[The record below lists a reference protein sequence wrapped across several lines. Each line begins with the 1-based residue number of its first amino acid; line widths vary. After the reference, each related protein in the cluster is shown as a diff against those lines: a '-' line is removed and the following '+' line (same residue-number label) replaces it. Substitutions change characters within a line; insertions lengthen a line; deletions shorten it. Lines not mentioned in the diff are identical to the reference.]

1 MNHLTQMLFWIS
13 SSLMIPVIILLLVAF
28 LYSLMLL
35 GEFFTLYFKLL
46 KAHHNRKKIMKK
58 IDEIND
64 FDFEKLKQCAF
75 STKLQEMIKLNWHP
89 VHCDKFIADCHGNYA
104 RELER
109 LSFLLKIGPMLGL
122 MGTLIPMGPALVGLA
137 NGDIASMAINL
148 QMAFA
153 TTVIGI
159 FVGAVG
165 LITYSIKKLWY
176 NSEINNLQYV
186 LDVQLHNL
194 EINNKG

>member
-1 MNHLTQMLFWIS
+1 M
-13 SSLMIPVIILLLVAF
+13 
-28 LYSLMLL
+28 
-35 GEFFTLYFKLL
+35 YFKFLR
-46 KAHHNRKKIMKK
+46 AHKNRKLIINS
-58 IDEIND
+58 IDSIEH
-64 FDFEKLKQCAF
+64 FDFENLPKCSF
-75 STKLQEMIKLNWHP
+75 SSKLQNMISLKWHP
-89 VHCDKFIADCHGNYA
+89 IHCDKLIADSHGNYA

-109 LSFLLKIGPMLGL
+109 LSFLLKVGPMLGL

-159 FVGAVG
+159 FVGAIG

-176 NSEINNLQYV
+176 NSEISNLQYV
-186 LDVQLHNL
+186 LDVQLHNQD
-194 EINNKG
+194 NA